1 MLAANIESRPNR
13 LRKLLARGGVHAG
26 FAPAAGFL
34 AVGVGAFAAGWSGAG
49 TLAATLG
56 IGMAI
61 GWASTWVSYVLTVS
75 RPLAHLVGETIGLAQ
90 VDTLALSDALAAVA
104 EGDLTYKL
112 QMRAKPTALVAAP
125 EIELLAAGIGEC
137 ISKLAESASQLNSM
151 TDEACERF
159 VYIGPDGYQQGQ
171 AGGDAM
177 GRSLSGKGQVLVVT
191 ASLQHAGL
199 ELRRKGFEGI
209 LHERYP
215 EIEILDPVESPYE
228 LAEMRKVTAD
238 AMKRFPRLAGIY
250 VTVAG
255 AGAAAAVSD
264 AGRAGKIT
272 VISHDLVED
281 AMPYVA
287 KGVITA
293 VIGQD
298 PYAQGHDPVIHLF
311 NHLAAGWQPPA
322 TRMLTASDLV
332 TAANIGQFWQ
342 TGKGAIESAAMAA
355 RRPKPIQPAK
365 KHLRIAVLGLE
376 DAVFWEGVR
385 DGVLA
390 AAAELKQF
398 NAEVEWICPEPNK
411 SFNVEIRGRAIEN
424 LAGQGW
430 DGIATPIQDTGLVA
444 SINRAVAAGVPV
456 ATFNSESSSL
466 RGLMVQLSH
475 RAAKLMSVS
484 DALSLSASSSGT
496 ATAQIAENISQM
508 AESATSEAM
517 AMTRANASLE
527 RIAESVDAIAE
538 GARDQAQAA
547 DSLSSAATHIAE
559 AVTVAGSSSETVVA
573 STIQSVATAE
583 RGSEAIRQTLAQ
595 MKSIE
600 NAVDSSAVT
609 IQETNTR
616 AQQIGEIVSTIEDI
630 AAQTNLLA
638 LNAAIEA
645 ARAGEQGK
653 GFAVVASEVRKL
665 AEKSASATK
674 EIGTIITTVQD
685 SARRAAEAM
694 DIAIRKVHEGSSLA
708 QHSGQALDE
717 LLESAKQTQRQ
728 TGEMADANQT
738 VATVMVGLTTAI
750 DRVSA
755 VVTANMDRSE
765 QAAANIRET
774 LEIVESVAA
783 ISEEN
788 AASAERVASSTGLVS
803 RQAQDVNDAAAELT
817 GIARELEGSTAR
829 FKLKTE
835 DQVDE
840 APAPGR
846 ASSLKGAVAGEPSR
860 SRKAA

>member
-342 TGKGAIESAAMAA
+342 AGKGAIESEAMAA

-365 KHLRIAVLGLE
+365 KHIRIAVLGLE

-385 DGVLA
+385 DGVQA

-444 SINRAVAAGVPV
+444 SINQAVAAGVPV